1 MTLQEIREHFQWLV
15 DDDTLD
21 EDREVT
27 LANVAYDALNAE
39 RSWRYLD
46 SSDTSDT
53 VLSSTLSYAVPADF
67 LQSVK
72 VVLFDG
78 SKTYVTFS
86 PVPYRERLN
95 FKDAGRFYYV
105 DQKNSN
111 LVFLSEDTLSAYVG
125 WTIIH
130 EYQYQPEQLADGAD
144 EPVFNRAFH
153 PILAYQMAKHYFF
166 NDQGEKS
173 RAWNAEF
180 QAELTSLRAKII
192 AWDSAM
198 DFSTNPSLNSVGAFD
213 SVL

>member
-21 EDREVT
+21 EDRET
-27 LANVAYDALNAE
+27 ALANIAYDELNAE

-53 VLSSTLSYAVPADF
+53 VLSSTLTYALPTDF

-78 SKTYVTFS
+78 SKTYVDFA

-95 FKDAGRFYYV
+95 FKNAGRYYYV
-105 DQKNSN
+105 DQKNGN
-111 LVFLSEDTLSAYVG
+111 LVFLSQDTLTAYVG
-125 WTIIH
+125 WTIVH
-130 EYQYQPEQLADGAD
+130 EYQYQPAQLSSSTD

-153 PILAYQMAKHYFF
+153 AILAYQMAKHYFF
-166 NDQGEKS
+166 NDQGEKA
-173 RAWNAEF
+173 RAWNSEF
-180 QAELTSLRAKII
+180 QAEISSLRAKMI
-192 AWDSAM
+192 AWDAAT
-198 DFSTNPSLNSVGAFD
+198 DFSVNPTLNSVSAFD